1 MLGNWGSR
9 VWSSVFCFFF
19 SECEVQSEGSLS

>member
-9 VWSSVFCFFF
+9 VWSSVFCFF
-19 SECEVQSEGSLS
+19 SDCEVQSEGSLS